1 MDDRQVFGDA
11 RGSAGN
17 QGVVAQIV
25 GPVVD
30 VAFAPGKMPAL
41 HNALEIAI
49 PGRPPLVVEVQQQL
63 GKHWARCVAMGPT
76 EGLRRGL
83 AAVDRGEPITTPV
96 GEAVLGRMLN
106 VLGEPI
112 DGLGPVDTAR
122 RFAIH
127 RDPPPFADQ
136 ATDIELFETGIKAID
151 LLSPFQRGGKIGVF
165 GGAGVGKTVIIYEL
179 IRNIAYEHGG
189 LSVFC
194 GVGERSREG
203 NDLWR
208 DAQEAGVLDKTALV
222 MGQMNEPPGV
232 RERVA
237 LTALTIAESFRDS
250 GLDTLLFIDNIYRFI
265 LAGTEVSA
273 LLGRMPSAVGYQP
286 TLAAEVGAL
295 EERIT
300 STSTGSITS
309 VQAVYVPADDY
320 TDPAPATVFAHLD
333 ATIALERAIAEQ
345 GIYPA
350 VDPLAS
356 ASRVLDPAIVG
367 DDHYKTAR
375 DVQAILQRYRDL
387 QDIIAVLGLEELSE
401 DDRAIVA
408 RARRVQRFLSQPM
421 FVASSFTNREG
432 RYVTVGETVR
442 GFRAILDGEVDSLP
456 EQAFFMQGTIDDV
469 IAEARRSA
477 NE

>member
-1 MDDRQVFGDA
+1 MEDREIFGDVRNSEGA
-11 RGSAGN
+11 RG
-17 QGVVAQIV
+17 VVVQVV

-30 VAFAPGKMPAL
+30 VAFAPGKVPAL
-41 HNALEIAI
+41 YKAIEIAI
-49 PGRPPLVVEVQQQL
+49 PGRSALVVEVQQQL
-63 GKHWARCVAMGPT
+63 GRHWARCVAMGPT

-83 AAVDRGEPITTPV
+83 TAFDRGAPISTPV

-112 DGLGPVDTAR
+112 DGLGPIDTAR
-122 RFAIH
+122 RFPIH
-127 RDPPPFADQ
+127 QDPPPFADQ
-136 ATDIELFETGIKAID
+136 ATDVELFETGIKAID
-151 LLSPFQRGGKIGVF
+151 LLSPFQRGGKVGVF
-165 GGAGVGKTVIIYEL
+165 GGAGVGKTVLIYEL
-179 IRNIAYEHGG
+179 IRNIAYEHSG

-208 DAQEAGVLDKTALV
+208 DVQEAGVLDKTALV

-250 GLDTLLFIDNIYRFI
+250 GLDTMLFIDNIYRFV

-286 TLAAEVGAL
+286 TLASEVGAL

-300 STSTGSITS
+300 STTTGSITS

-356 ASRVLDPAIVG
+356 ASRVLEPSIVG
-367 DDHYKTAR
+367 DDHYRTAR

-401 DDRAIVA
+401 DDRSVVA
-408 RARRVQRFLSQPM
+408 RARKIQKFLSQPM
-421 FVASSFTNREG
+421 FVASTFTNREG
-432 RYVTVGETVR
+432 RYVTIGETVR
-442 GFRAILDGEVDSLP
+442 AFRAILDGEVDDLP
-456 EQAFFMQGTIDDV
+456 EQAFYMQGSIDDV

-477 NE
+477 SE